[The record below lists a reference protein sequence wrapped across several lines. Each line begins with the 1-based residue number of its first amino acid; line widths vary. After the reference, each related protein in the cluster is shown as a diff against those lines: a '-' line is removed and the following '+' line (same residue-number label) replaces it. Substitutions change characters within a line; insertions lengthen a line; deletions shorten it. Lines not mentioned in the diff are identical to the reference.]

1 MKRFIISIAML
12 IAAICVT
19 NCNKELQTPAAP
31 EKNVTTV
38 TIKAGKTATKTTHDE
53 ATGKSSWDAADS
65 LSVFIRVHGTTP
77 SEWVNYKFMC
87 SDAANGI
94 FTCDIEDLDETA
106 MYDVYAQFPYYA
118 YNHDYDNLDPT
129 QASFNVAFNT
139 TIPDAE
145 GGISGRSD
153 PLWGATENV
162 ALSDIDITMK
172 HVATFFK
179 FVITAE
185 EDITVSSIKATSP
198 ENVFIGTSVLV
209 DLTDGGEQSQGFY
222 ERTTVTATVR
232 NGSIAEGETGIF
244 YFPTEAFT
252 LASGQVL
259 NFVLNTTDG
268 KTLDIDI
275 TAPASGYNF
284 EAGKVN
290 TIARTWEA
298 VVEDPNF
305 TWDLS
310 TASYS
315 SQSAT
320 AVVWEHTV
328 ASMAIAKN
336 KSNTASNNY
345 LPGVGDTPRTSS
357 RFYTNSLLTITPGAG
372 YSIKKIEFVA
382 TTEGYATNLK
392 NSTWTNA
399 SASVEGTLVTVTPTD
414 GTSEL
419 SALISG
425 TCGFTLVKVFYETA
439 ALVPVTGVSLEYP
452 SLRILLGASIP
463 FNATITPANASNKN
477 ISWTSSDNSV
487 ATVSA
492 SGLVTAVN
500 LGTATI
506 TATTADGGFTA
517 NCTVTVFQAPT
528 YNKVTTEP
536 SDWTGSYLIVYEEG
550 SVAFNGGLETLD
562 AASNTISVTI
572 DNGKIEFTNET
583 YAAAFRISAGSA
595 SGKYYIKSA
604 SGNYIGKTANSNGL
618 NTSTSASADYDNTI
632 SISDGNVTITGK
644 GGPVLKYNKAS
655 DQNRFRYYK
664 SGQQNIQ
671 LYKLSD

>member
-1 MKRFIISIAML
+1 M
-12 IAAICVT
+12 
-19 NCNKELQTPAAP
+19 
-31 EKNVTTV
+31 
-38 TIKAGKTATKTTHDE
+38 
-53 ATGKSSWDAADS
+53 
-65 LSVFIRVHGTTP
+65 
-77 SEWVNYKFMC
+77 
-87 SDAANGI
+87 
-94 FTCDIEDLDETA
+94 
-106 MYDVYAQFPYYA
+106 
-118 YNHDYDNLDPT
+118 
-129 QASFNVAFNT
+129 AFNT

-419 SALISG
+419 SALIG
-425 TCGFTLVKVFYETA
+425 GNCGFTLVKVFYETA

-463 FNATITPANASNKN
+463 FKIFRKFFYRNDAEVDPRAYRKIR
-477 ISWTSSDNSV
+477 IY
-487 ATVSA
+487 
-492 SGLVTAVN
+492 
-500 LGTATI
+500 
-506 TATTADGGFTA
+506 ADAIMVEQDRRDRILMIILFMLED
-517 NCTVTVFQAPT
+517 VFRSLCIDLCAKAGQLL
-528 YNKVTTEP
+528 
-536 SDWTGSYLIVYEEG
+536 LI
-550 SVAFNGGLETLD
+550 
-562 AASNTISVTI
+562 I
-572 DNGKIEFTNET
+572 
-583 YAAAFRISAGSA
+583 
-595 SGKYYIKSA
+595 
-604 SGNYIGKTANSNGL
+604 
-618 NTSTSASADYDNTI
+618 
-632 SISDGNVTITGK
+632 
-644 GGPVLKYNKAS
+644 
-655 DQNRFRYYK
+655 FRYQAAQ
-664 SGQQNIQ
+664 SI
-671 LYKLSD
+671 LTHLFI

>member
-53 ATGKSSWDAADS
+53 TTGKSSWDAADS

-77 SEWVNYKFMC
+77 DEWVNYKFMC

-118 YNHDYDNLDPT
+118 NNLDPT
-129 QASFNVAFNT
+129 QTSFNVAYNT

-153 PLWGATENV
+153 PLWGAIENV

-209 DLTDGGEQSQGFY
+209 DLTDGGAQSQGFY

-259 NFVLNTTDG
+259 NFVISTTAG

-310 TASYS
+310 KASYS

-320 AVVWEHTV
+320 AVVWEHTI

-336 KSNTASNNY
+336 TAGTASNNY

-382 TTEGYATNLK
+382 TTEGYATALK

-399 SASVEGTLVTVTPTD
+399 SASASGTLVTVTPTD

-419 SALISG
+419 SALIGG
-425 TCGFTLVKVFYETA
+425 TCGFTLVKVFYEAA

-463 FNATITPANASNKN
+463 INATIAPANASNKN
-477 ISWTSSDNSV
+477 IIWTSSDNSV

-604 SGNYIGKTANSNGL
+604 SGNYIGRTANSNGL
-618 NTSTSASADYDNTI
+618 NVSTSAGADYDNTI